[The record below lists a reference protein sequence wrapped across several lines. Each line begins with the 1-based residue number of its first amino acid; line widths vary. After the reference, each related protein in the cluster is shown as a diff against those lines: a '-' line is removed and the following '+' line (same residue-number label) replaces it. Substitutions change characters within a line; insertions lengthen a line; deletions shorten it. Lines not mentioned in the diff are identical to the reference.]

1 MCLHFWMY
9 WIILQKST
17 EEKTCV
23 SNKYESVTMSV
34 SVKCF
39 LISRIQLVAS
49 SLSCYLG
56 LLNASQKPLDLVW
69 LGAFFILSLQHRQL
83 AHTLYIL
90 HFICHFTTK
99 QLIVSQ
105 PCTTAICSCLLALS
119 ILSQSSLY
127 FQWSQSPK
135 FTVLCISAKVSQ
147 GSRRANNLS
156 GWYILE
162 FSKMSSFWL
171 SQGKLICSMTQTE
184 PMFI

>member
-1 MCLHFWMY
+1 MSRHRKQMCLYFWMY

-39 LISRIQLVAS
+39 LISRIQLVPS
-49 SLSCYLG
+49 SLGCYLG
-56 LLNASQKPLDLVW
+56 LLNASQKPLDLMW
-69 LGAFFILSLQHRQL
+69 LGAFFILSLQHRQH

-105 PCTTAICSCLLALS
+105 PFTTAICNCLLALS
-119 ILSQSSLY
+119 ILSPELSLFSVIPESKIHSTLHFCQS
-127 FQWSQSPK
+127 K
-135 FTVLCISAKVSQ
+135 
-147 GSRRANNLS
+147 SRLQ
-156 GWYILE
+156 
-162 FSKMSSFWL
+162 K
-171 SQGKLICSMTQTE
+171 GK
-184 PMFI
+184 